1 MRKLFL
7 VLVLLFSGCICSVAQ
22 KSMIEQMKPGQTLTM
37 KVASNG
43 DAYTDPS
50 EYYIIQIVKV
60 DSTYAFSYTYRGTQ
74 TKKKMDREKLGSL
87 IDYEKTAPD
96 RHAGLSYD
104 EVIIKCGRKTKRF
117 LTVPDADAVFLKKL
131 GIL

>member
-7 VLVLLFSGCICSVAQ
+7 ILVLMVSGCIVCAAQ
-22 KSMIEQMKPGQTLTM
+22 KSMIEEMKPEQTLTM

-50 EYYIIQIVKV
+50 EFYIIQIVKI
-60 DSTYAFSYTYRGTQ
+60 DSMYAFSYTYRGIQ
-74 TKKKMDREKLGSL
+74 TKKKIDHEQLVSL

-96 RHAGLSYD
+96 RHAGLAYD

-117 LTVPDADAVFLKKL
+117 ITVPDADAVFLKKL